1 MCGLKTWA
9 WTVALAVATAS
20 PAFAQQAG
28 TTGTT
33 GAATTGG
40 TRATTGTGTG
50 GITSG
55 GTTTSGLGG
64 SGAGGVGSGA
74 GGNGTGTTTVQNYQ
88 MEAAPNIA
96 APTGT
101 ARSSL
106 HASNRFAGY
115 YANPYM
121 QGSVTATNTAP
132 GGFGLAL
139 YPATTGTGTVTGG
152 RAGGAGAAGQRGLTT
167 NTQSGILIP
176 LPVQISYVAQMR
188 FPTPPV
194 ASPALVADLRGII
207 DRGGFAN
214 PKSVQVIANGT
225 DITLRGTVRD
235 DDEAR
240 LAEGLVRLTPG
251 VGNITNELSYP
262 LASK

>member
-1 MCGLKTWA
+1 MKTLA
-9 WTVALAVATAS
+9 WVVALAATMAAPAS
-20 PAFAQQAG
+20 AQI
-28 TTGTT
+28 TSSTVSPTGTT
-33 GAATTGG
+33 ATTTGG
-40 TRATTGTGTG
+40 TRATTSTG

-55 GTTTSGLGG
+55 SSTTSSGLSGTSNG
-64 SGAGGVGSGA
+64 SSTSG
-74 GGNGTGTTTVQNYQ
+74 TQNFQ
-88 MEAAPNIA
+88 MEAAPNIT

-106 HASNRFAGY
+106 QTSNRFAGY
-115 YANPYM
+115 YANPMY
-121 QGSVTATNTAP
+121 QGSLTAANTAP
-132 GGFGLAL
+132 GGFGIAL
-139 YPATTGTGTVTGG
+139 YPATSGTGTVTGG
-152 RAGGAGAAGQRGLTT
+152 RAGATGLTNRGLAT

-194 ASPALVADLRGII
+194 ATPKLQADLRGII
-207 DRGGFAN
+207 NTGGLAN
-214 PKSVQVIANGT
+214 PKGVEVVVTGT
-225 DITLRGTVRD
+225 DVTLRGTVKD
-235 DDEAR
+235 DEEAR